1 MLAGMAKG
9 DDSTL
14 ITSAGRGRTLDLE
27 ERQRRYLITMG
38 VRTACFLLFL
48 VVPGWWKLVALS
60 AAVLLPAF
68 AVLFANNADHR
79 PPPVVPAEDPGPPR
93 AAITGGEVVQ
103 GTVEEDER

>member
-1 MLAGMAKG
+1 M
-9 DDSTL
+9 
-14 ITSAGRGRTLDLE
+14 
-27 ERQRRYLITMG
+27 
-38 VRTACFLLFL
+38 
-48 VVPGWWKLVALS
+48 ALS

>member
-1 MLAGMAKG
+1 MATG

-48 VVPGWWKLVALS
+48 VVPGWWKVLALG
-60 AAVLLPAF
+60 AAALLPAF
-68 AVLFANNADHR
+68 AVLLANSADHR
-79 PPPVVPAEDPGPPR
+79 PPPVLPADDHRGEVR
-93 AAITGGEVVQ
+93 AAITGGVVVP
-103 GTVEEDER
+103 GTVEEDH

>member
-27 ERQRRYLITMG
+27 ERQRRYLITMA

-48 VVPGWWKLVALS
+48 VVPGW
-60 AAVLLPAF
+60 
-68 AVLFANNADHR
+68 
-79 PPPVVPAEDPGPPR
+79 
-93 AAITGGEVVQ
+93 
-103 GTVEEDER
+103 